1 MRRSVAKARTV
12 QAQVDQAATL
22 LAMQE
27 QLDRIEAKL
36 DQALGMSKGTKPAK
50 TGKAA
55 TPAE

>member
-22 LAMQE
+22 MKMAE

-36 DQALGMSKGTKPAK
+36 DQALGMSKAAKPAK
-50 TGKAA
+50 AGKAA